1 MDKTVDVIV
10 GVVIVSICIGLSA
23 YCYHRGL
30 VRGRNEVIENIVKP
44 DTNYNKVTLDSIEL
58 RIIKKDSIIYNIKNK
73 MKDEIT
79 ESFNLDV
86 SASVELFKSLA
97 GAD

>member
-1 MDKTVDVIV
+1 MDKTVDVIF

-44 DTNYNKVTLDSIEL
+44 DTTYNKVALDSIEYN
-58 RIIKKDSIIYNIKNK
+58 IIKKDSIIKHIKYE
-73 MKDEIT
+73 MQHEIKKVNT
-79 ESFNLDV
+79 INDSTAV
-86 SASVELFKSLA
+86 KLFKQLCT
-97 GAD
+97 D